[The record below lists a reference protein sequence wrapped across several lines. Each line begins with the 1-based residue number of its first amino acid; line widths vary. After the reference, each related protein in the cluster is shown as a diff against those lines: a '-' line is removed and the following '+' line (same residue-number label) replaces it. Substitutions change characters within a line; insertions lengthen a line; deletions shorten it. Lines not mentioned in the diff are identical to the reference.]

1 MSEKTTLVVTA
12 MPNPAEQE
20 SMQAYLKGVFP
31 LLMGAGGELVKRVKV
46 QSALT
51 GKPPHGVVLVMDFA
65 DREKAEA
72 MFASE
77 EYKALLPSRDK
88 GFASIDICFAS
99 DL

>member
-1 MSEKTTLVVTA
+1 MSEKTTLIVTA
-12 MPNPAEQE
+12 MPNPAEIE
-20 SMQAYLKGVFP
+20 SMQAYLNGVFP

-51 GKPPHGVVLVMDFA
+51 GKPPHGVVMVMDFP
-65 DREKAEA
+65 DRAKAEA

-77 EYKALLPSRDK
+77 DYLALLPSRER

>member
-1 MSEKTTLVVTA
+1 MSEKTTLIVTA
-12 MPNPAEQE
+12 MPNPAEME

-51 GKPPHGVVLVMDFA
+51 GKPPHGVVMVMDFP
-65 DREKAEA
+65 DRAKVEA
-72 MFASE
+72 MFESE
-77 EYKALLPSRDK
+77 DYLSLLPSRDK
-88 GFASIDICFAS
+88 GFATIDICFTS

>member
-20 SMQAYLKGVFP
+20 SMQTYLKGVFP
-31 LLMGAGGELVKRVKV
+31 LLMGAGGSLVKRVKV
-46 QSALT
+46 QSALA
-51 GKPPHGVVLVMDFA
+51 GKPPHAVVMVMDFPDQA
-65 DREKAEA
+65 KLEA

-77 EYKALLPSRDK
+77 QYQALLPSRDQ